1 MKQAYFYLPCGN
13 KLDSESP
20 NFRGYYDVSH
30 SWNGWKCPK
39 FEEEE
44 FNRIVEYYTNE
55 ETNTEEMIEEIKEFC
70 DKEKNKVIIDNKE
83 YYDFGSFVLC
93 WGIIDKEDIIQKL
106 YKHCFK
112 DKEYLGEIL
121 FEYLELLEDKELGLC
136 GIVETLEDRGVK
148 I

>member
-39 FEEEE
+39 FKEEE
-44 FNRIVEYYTNE
+44 FDKIVKYYLDK
-55 ETNTEEMIEEIKEFC
+55 ETNTEDMIEELKEFS
-70 DKEKNKVIIDNKE
+70 DKEKNKVIIDNEE

-93 WGIIDKEDIIQKL
+93 WGI
-106 YKHCFK
+106 
-112 DKEYLGEIL
+112 
-121 FEYLELLEDKELGLC
+121 
-136 GIVETLEDRGVK
+136 VETLEDRGVR

>member
-1 MKQAYFYLPCGN
+1 
-13 KLDSESP
+13 
-20 NFRGYYDVSH
+20 
-30 SWNGWKCPK
+30 
-39 FEEEE
+39 
-44 FNRIVEYYTNE
+44 
-55 ETNTEEMIEEIKEFC
+55 MIEKIKEFC
-70 DKEKNKVIIDNKE
+70 DKKKNKIIIDNKE

-121 FEYLELLEDKELGLC
+121 FEYLELLEDTELGLC